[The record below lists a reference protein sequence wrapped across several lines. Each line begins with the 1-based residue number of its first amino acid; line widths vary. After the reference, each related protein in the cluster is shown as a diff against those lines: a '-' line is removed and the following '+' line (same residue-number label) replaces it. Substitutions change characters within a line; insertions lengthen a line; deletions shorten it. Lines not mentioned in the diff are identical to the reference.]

1 MLRVGK
7 IIGETVLS
15 LLKLQMNG
23 EINLTPAKHPIVG
36 EIPH

>member
-7 IIGETVLS
+7 IIGEIALS

-23 EINLTPAKHPIVG
+23 EINLTPPKHPIVG